1 MRLLLNKMENEK
13 VEIINEKI
21 EIINENI
28 EIIMPEKKDNNEGSS
43 NQKIT
48 TPMAIIIAGALI
60 MGGILLT
67 NGGVKVA
74 EGEKT
79 LSEQVGVNK
88 EKFTQCVKDSNQQ
101 TLRDTTNASAES
113 AMKGVPANE
122 RGTPYIVIVGSN
134 GVKAEVRGAQP
145 IEEVR
150 KLIAEVSSGNVTT
163 KYTGEVPPVT
173 ALDHIIGSPTAP
185 IIMIEYSDLECPF
198 CKRFGGTAKQIVAE
212 SNGNVAWVYRH
223 WIVHPGALPK
233 AIASEC
239 VSKLKGND
247 AFWKYVDLVFGLMKT
262 EEDVAPTSNL

>member
-1 MRLLLNKMENEK
+1 MENEEVK
-13 VEIINEKI
+13 EIQIEEPQVE
-21 EIINENI
+21 
-28 EIIMPEKKDNNEGSS
+28 EKKAEAQ
-43 NQKIT
+43 QKIT

-67 NGGVKVA
+67 NGGAKVA
-74 EGEKT
+74 AGEKT

-88 EKFTQCVKDSNQQ
+88 DKFAQCVKDSNSQA
-101 TLRDTTNASAES
+101 LRDTTNASAES

-134 GVKAEVRGAQP
+134 GSKAEVRGAQP
-145 IEEVR
+145 IEEIR
-150 KLIAEVSSGNVTT
+150 KLIAEVSAGKVTT
-163 KYTGEVPPVT
+163 KYTGEVPAVT
-173 ALDHIIGSPTAP
+173 ADDHIIGSITAP
-185 IIMIEYSDLECPF
+185 IIMVEYSDLECPY

-247 AFWKYVDLVFGLMKT
+247 AFWKYIDLVFGLMKT
-262 EEDVAPTSNL
+262 EEDAAPTSNL